1 MMFALLVST
10 PFGDYEAIIFP
21 KKAMELSPILLEKDI
36 FWVVGKIEESQK
48 SSTDKLDEE
57 GKSTEYEQKP
67 KILIDSM
74 APLEGDLLELL
85 TKPTSVNN
93 RQKQHNELS
102 EASKKRIEALSIKD
116 FLNTQIT
123 PADETN
129 KTGLGNAQQKP
140 IPNEPANSPKVIRIY
155 QKYSMDL
162 VKKIKSLLKS
172 SEEKGL
178 SQVTIEV
185 QTDKEEWKKA
195 KGSFW
200 VDMTLLES
208 LDTHD

>member
-1 MMFALLVST
+1 
-10 PFGDYEAIIFP
+10 
-21 KKAMELSPILLEKDI
+21 MELSPILLEKDI

-85 TKPTSVNN
+85 TKPTSLNN

-102 EASKKRIEALSIKD
+102 EASKKRIEALNIKD
-116 FLNTQIT
+116 FLNTNLTLEDKKINDLENTQPNQI
-123 PADETN
+123 
-129 KTGLGNAQQKP
+129 
-140 IPNEPANSPKVIRIY
+140 INEGVNNIKIIRIY
-155 QKYSMDL
+155 QKYSIDL